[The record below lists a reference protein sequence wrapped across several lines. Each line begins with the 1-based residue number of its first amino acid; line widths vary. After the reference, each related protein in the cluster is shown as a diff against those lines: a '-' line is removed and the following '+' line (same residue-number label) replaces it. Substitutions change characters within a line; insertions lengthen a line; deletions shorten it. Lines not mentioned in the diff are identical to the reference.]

1 MFDGGNMMLGYH
13 VIGGGNMMGGNM
25 VGGNMM
31 GRMGMK
37 LNHYSI
43 LMPMIIVTNMT
54 IMICNYFILILL
66 LITLIIILC

>member
-1 MFDGGNMMLGYH
+1 MFGGGNMMLGYH

-31 GRMGMK
+31 GGMGMK

-43 LMPMIIVTNMT
+43 LMSMIIVTNMT
-54 IMICNYFILILL
+54 IMI
-66 LITLIIILC
+66 